1 MAADR
6 QPRVADR
13 LEAEPRRGDGWIHHL
28 GLSTVVTSDTTTD
41 VFADRDDSIGV
52 RDRTM
57 VEWALE
63 PDPKARREPSHRAE
77 ALDQGFVLIVEHP
90 RRREAVVEVRVVMS
104 GGVHGPVPQDQI
116 EIVIRESRPTE
127 LPCRVELF
135 QGRSAPQRPQVDHID
150 IRESGPGRERG
161 IRIRRQEVR
170 AEVLG
175 KDQGHAFTTPDCL
188 QKIVQHGDSH
198 ARPPTPSRL
207 AGDPRAGR
215 QRASHHARTASR
227 NETLYRRSQSPTVA
241 GLTRETTA
249 RARRFPRARPM
260 PAYASTR
267 ARAIARAVSRIGF

>member
-1 MAADR
+1 MEAPLIDRRVEVSSSWIFFANRFASGAKRNPVFPSTTVSRYPPSSVARTHLPAAMA
-6 QPRVADR
+6 
-13 LEAEPRRGDGWIHHL
+13 
-28 GLSTVVTSDTTTD
+28 STGVMPKSSSTAVVTRPRQVAYKSTSATTTD

-175 KDQGHAFTTPDCL
+175 KGQGHAFTTPDCL

-227 NETLYRRSQSPTVA
+227 NET
-241 GLTRETTA
+241 
-249 RARRFPRARPM
+249 
-260 PAYASTR
+260 
-267 ARAIARAVSRIGF
+267 